1 MSQTKPKQPWLEL
14 RNIEVW
20 QNNRSL
26 VDRLSLML
34 RLGES
39 TTVLGPNGSGKSTLV
54 KLIERRLHPVVKQ
67 DSWLRLFGEELIPLQ
82 QLRQRIGVVNS
93 ELDERI
99 PAQLTAHDV
108 VLSGLFGSTRLGQHQ
123 QTSRD
128 DHRAVQRRLEEL
140 NLIELESRQYCQLSD
155 GEKRRLLI
163 ARAVIHRPEILI
175 LDEPARALDLRSCH
189 QMLTMIQQLCRLGV
203 TVVQVTHRIDT
214 IVPEMKRV
222 VLLKAG
228 QVVDD
233 GSPSEMLTSSRLSA
247 LFDTQL
253 TVLDANGYRQVV
265 PHADCSEQL

>member
-1 MSQTKPKQPWLEL
+1 
-14 RNIEVW
+14 
-20 QNNRSL
+20 
-26 VDRLSLML
+26 ML

-123 QTSRD
+123 QTSSD
-128 DHRAVQRRLEEL
+128 NHRAVQRRLEEL
-140 NLIELESRQYCQLSD
+140 NLIELENRQYCQLSD

-163 ARAVIHRPEILI
+163 ARALIHHPEVLI
-175 LDEPARALDLRSCH
+175 LDEPARALDLRACH
-189 QMLTMIQQLCRLGV
+189 QMLEMIRAFCRMGV
-203 TVVQVTHRIDT
+203 TVVQVTHRID
-214 IVPEMKRV
+214 
-222 VLLKAG
+222 
-228 QVVDD
+228 
-233 GSPSEMLTSSRLSA
+233 LS
-247 LFDTQL
+247 LI
-253 TVLDANGYRQVV
+253 
-265 PHADCSEQL
+265 HI